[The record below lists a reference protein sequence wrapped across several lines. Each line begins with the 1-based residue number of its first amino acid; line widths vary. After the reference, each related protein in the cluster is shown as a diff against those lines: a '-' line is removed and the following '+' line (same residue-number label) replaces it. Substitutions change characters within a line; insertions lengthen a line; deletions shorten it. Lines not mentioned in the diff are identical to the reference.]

1 MKTITKEYTLYEY
14 NELNDKAKEK
24 AKQEYLKDYR
34 TQDIFD
40 DDTNSY
46 INELFPNSD
55 LKLQY
60 SFGYCQGDG
69 VNIYGDMNLYD
80 FVYKWKATDEEKR
93 TMEFYLYCWNDFTLE
108 SNSCHLYSLKMEKNA
123 IYKAY
128 ELIDELENQSIR
140 NINEDLIKKFY
151 IDLFAYLRLIE
162 KEIAND
168 GYSWFYECDDEE
180 VEEWYE
186 SCNVL
191 FYENGEAYYDYE

>member
-93 TMEFYLYCWNDFTLE
+93 TMEFYLYCWNDCTLE
-108 SNSCHLYSLKMEKNA
+108 SNSYHLYSLKMEKNA